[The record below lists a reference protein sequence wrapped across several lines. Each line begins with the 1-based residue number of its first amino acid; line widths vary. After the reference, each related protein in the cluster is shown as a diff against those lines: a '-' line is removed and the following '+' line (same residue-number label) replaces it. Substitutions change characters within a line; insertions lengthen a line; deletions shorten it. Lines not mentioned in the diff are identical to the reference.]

1 MLTGLAAL
9 ELTDW
14 TKLLHAYGRAGDT
27 PGHLRALLT
36 ADAGARKGAMDHLW
50 SAVIHQGTPW
60 TVTGPAAMV
69 VAGVLWDPRIG
80 EVQDAL
86 RAGLIAFLGAVAAV
100 AAVSSKGT
108 KSLEELRETARYD
121 IDPLLESDDHGAVY
135 EDEEA
140 ANSLYARS
148 ILGCVEVAPEL
159 MKAILQGLND
169 PDHGV
174 RMEAVA
180 GATRLYRIPS
190 IAREAEDFPV
200 RLLSRAMQAGN
211 LDERCTCI
219 LALGN
224 LDCSPVQFLEDPS
237 PAVRMCAALAPALA
251 KDERALAEL
260 IRLLREHASEIDT
273 WFTDRPPQFW
283 GHPRFAVVTRL
294 AWHLKDFDRLVDAA
308 IAVVGVAAK
317 QTVDRDW
324 GPLLAAAFPEGDG
337 VVRTD
342 SQRRYLRALTDRA
355 DLWDPR
361 YGNAELWFKK
371 AGLPYDRKEC
381 RKRLGA
387 R

>member
-14 TKLLHAYGRAGDT
+14 SKLHHAYGRAGDT

-36 ADAGARKGAMDHLW
+36 ADSGARKKAMDHLW

-60 TVTGPAAMV
+60 TVTGPAALV

-86 RAGLIAFLGAVAAV
+86 RAGLIAFLGAVAQV
-100 AAVSSKGT
+100 AEDGN
-108 KSLEELRETARYD
+108 KSLEEFREMARYD
-121 IDPLLESDDHGAVY
+121 IGPLLESEDEGAVY

-148 ILGCVEVAPEL
+148 ILECVDVAPEL
-159 MKAILQGLND
+159 MNAMLSGLRD
-169 PDHGV
+169 PDHRV

-180 GATRLYRIPS
+180 GAARLYRIPS
-190 IAREAEDFPV
+190 IAQGAEDFPV

-219 LALGN
+219 LALGD

-237 PAVRMCAALAPALA
+237 PAVRMCAALAPALIE
-251 KDERALAEL
+251 DERAIGEL
-260 IRLLREHASEIDT
+260 IRLLKEHAKEIDA
-273 WFTDRPPQFW
+273 WFTDRPPQFQA
-283 GHPRFAVVTRL
+283 HPRFTVVTRL
-294 AWHLKDFDRLVDAA
+294 AWHVKDFDRLVDAA
-308 IAVVGVAAK
+308 IAAVGVAAK
-317 QTVDRDW
+317 ETVDRDW
-324 GPLLAAAFPEGDG
+324 GPMLAAAFREGDG
-337 VVRTD
+337 VVRTRA
-342 SQRRYLRALTDRA
+342 QRRFLQALVDRK
-355 DLWDPR
+355 DLWDSK
-361 YGNAELWFKK
+361 YGNPIMWFKK
-371 AGLPYDRKEC
+371 AGLPYDRGEC
-381 RKRLGA
+381 RKRVGL